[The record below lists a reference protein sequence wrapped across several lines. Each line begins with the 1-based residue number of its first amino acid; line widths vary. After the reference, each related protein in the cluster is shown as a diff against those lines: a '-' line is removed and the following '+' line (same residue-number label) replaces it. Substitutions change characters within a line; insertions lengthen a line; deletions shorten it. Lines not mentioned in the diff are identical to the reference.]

1 MVVCSKNV
9 QKLNS
14 YQNDVHIKNYY
25 GSTESAANP
34 SSSSSGREDVEVD
47 VEAATEVLVLDSNTA
62 INDGKFGRKRI
73 VWPLM
78 AAMLLV
84 VTYLM
89 SGSNASSSNTAA
101 TANLLGAA
109 TAKASGSGA
118 PPSSSDMPDWN
129 DPNGRYDWQKCL
141 NADDD
146 GCWKQEGKRVGSFWE
161 DFGQR
166 MKNFWSSVGD
176 WFKTHFGGSDGPD
189 DGSSATATPSKHKKK
204 KSKKTTVPP
213 AAPAEPTAPATPI
226 APASVET
233 TGGEEPSN

>member
-14 YQNDVHIKNYY
+14 YQNDVHIKHYY
-25 GSTESAANP
+25 GSTESAASTGSNR
-34 SSSSSGREDVEVD
+34 REDVDVD
-47 VEAATEVLVLDSNTA
+47 VEAATEVLVLDSNTDL
-62 INDGKFGRKRI
+62 NGKIGRKRI

-176 WFKTHFGGSDGPD
+176 WFKTHFGGSDGA
-189 DGSSATATPSKHKKK
+189 DGSGATATPSKPKKK
-204 KSKKTTVPP
+204 KSKKTKVPP
-213 AAPAEPTAPATPI
+213 AAPTEPTAPATPV
-226 APASVET
+226 APAAVET
-233 TGGEEPSN
+233 TAGGEEPSN